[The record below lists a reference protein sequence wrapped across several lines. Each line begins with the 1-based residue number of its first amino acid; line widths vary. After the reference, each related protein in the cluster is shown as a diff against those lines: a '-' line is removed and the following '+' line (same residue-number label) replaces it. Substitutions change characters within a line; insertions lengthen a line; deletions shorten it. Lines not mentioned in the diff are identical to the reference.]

1 MAEYVTPILQIQSN
15 NGNLVRLNPRTTVD
29 QVVNP
34 KIGQVFGPFVI
45 LLRASDWNPTTK
57 QCLMDFSSVLNTDIP
72 FVSCAYN
79 IGGEFA
85 GSNDLQDIREAFN
98 LLDPKWGV
106 EALNGQIRLTCMTE
120 VPKIDFCISVY
131 WTR

>member
-1 MAEYVTPILQIQSN
+1 MAEYVTPTLQIQSN

-34 KIGQVFGPFVI
+34 KMGQVFGPFMI
-45 LLRASDWNPTTK
+45 LLSAGDWNPTTK
-57 QCLMDFSSVLNTDIP
+57 QCVKNVSGILNTDIP

-79 IGGEFA
+79 TGRLT

-106 EALNGQIRLTCMTE
+106 ESLNGQIRLTCMTE
-120 VPKIDFCISVY
+120 VPKINFWISVY